1 MSRRSTALGTFV
13 ALALTA
19 AVAPGTAWAGG
30 FDVPACDAGV
40 AGGANNSWGPVASPG
55 MAAYTSCPA
64 GSGLV
69 TRNAYDNGQSGSLEG
84 AYMIFD
90 APPGTTVDS
99 MSFAAGWQRH
109 NCAWSIGIVAS
120 GFDLGGTLI
129 WGFPANQQCDNIQV
143 PGDSFFG
150 SRFSIGVNAPRV
162 RIETRCGAAWCT
174 RNGVAAMRIKDVQVH
189 VRDDTPPTVTNGR
202 GPLWTSN
209 GWLAGTNAVGFDASD
224 GAGIRSASVLLDGQQ
239 VAGRSFGCDMTQR
252 APCPPGGLDAN
263 LATRGWSDGSHTL
276 GIQAVDAGGNPATV
290 TRTVRIDNTPP
301 DAPQNLAVE
310 GGEGW
315 RSTNSFNLSWSV
327 VASKVGAGVAGA
339 EWDLCPAGGGKCIH
353 GSKDGAG
360 TSISSLA
367 LPAPGEYTLKLW
379 LRDEAGNQ
387 DARLAAPPVTLR
399 YDDVSPQLGFEP
411 LTADDPT
418 QLEVDTSDRGSGVG
432 AGQIEMRRHGRDR
445 WTGLATEVQG
455 DKLVARIDDEHLGDG
470 AYELRATAVDRAGNA
485 RSTSQLT
492 DGKAAVITL
501 PLRLKTKLRAGIA
514 RRRHHRTR
522 LARAAY
528 VRYGQLVR
536 VRGRLTDPRRNPLQ
550 DVTVRAYTQ
559 VRDRSAPP
567 RLVATVKTSRSG
579 RFSFLVRRGPSRTIR
594 IRYDGARQVRSAT
607 RIVLLNVRSR
617 TTFRPSRRRLRNG
630 EVVQF
635 HGRIKTGRI
644 PQQGKLV
651 ELQVLLRGRWRTFAT
666 TRANR
671 RGRWHF
677 DYRFDGTRGSQVYR
691 FRAKVPPEQGYP
703 FATGRSHVVRVHV
716 SGG

>member
-1 MSRRSTALGTFV
+1 MSRRSTALGTFA

-19 AVAPGTAWAGG
+19 ALAPGTAWAGG

-40 AGGANNSWGPVASPG
+40 AGGANNSWKPLASG
-55 MAAYTSCPA
+55 AMAAYTSCPA

-69 TRNAYDNGQSGSLEG
+69 TRNAYDGGQSGGLDG

-90 APPGTTVDS
+90 APPGTYVES

-109 NCAWSIGIVAS
+109 NCAWGIGIVAS
-120 GFDLGGTLI
+120 GFDLGGSQI

-143 PGDSFFG
+143 GGDAFFG

-189 VRDDTPPTVTNGR
+189 VHDDTPPTVSNGR

-209 GWLAGTNAVGFDASD
+209 GWLTGTSAVGFDASD
-224 GAGIRSASVLLDGQQ
+224 GAGIRSASVLLDGHQ
-239 VAGRSFGCDMTQR
+239 VAGRSWGCDATQR
-252 APCPPGGLDAN
+252 APCPQGGFDAN
-263 LATRGWSDGSHTL
+263 LATPAWSDGPHTL
-276 GIQAVDAGGNPATV
+276 ALQAIDAGGNPTTI

-301 DAPQNLAVE
+301 DAPQSLAVD

-315 RSTNSFNLSWSV
+315 RSTNSFKLSWNV
-327 VASKVGAGVAGA
+327 VPPKVGADVAGA
-339 EWDLCPAGGGKCIH
+339 EWDLCQTGGGKCTH
-353 GSKDGAG
+353 GSKDGAR
-360 TSISSLA
+360 ISSLSGLE

-387 DARLAAPPVTLR
+387 DPRLAAPLVTLR
-399 YDDVSPQLGFEP
+399 YDDVSPQLGFLP
-411 LTADDPT
+411 LTAEDPT
-418 QLEVDTSDRGSGVG
+418 LLEVDTADRGSGVG
-432 AGQIEMRRHGRDR
+432 AGQIEMRHRGRER
-445 WTGLATEVQG
+445 WTALPTAVQG
-455 DKLVARIDDEHLGDG
+455 GKLVARIDDEHLGDG
-470 AYELRATAVDRAGNA
+470 AYDLRATAVDLAGNS
-485 RSTSQLT
+485 RTSTQRT
-492 DGKAAVITL
+492 DGNAAQVTL

-559 VRDRSAPP
+559 VRVRSAPP

-594 IRYDGARQVRSAT
+594 IRYDGAAQIRSAT
-607 RIVLLNVRSR
+607 RMLRLNVRSR
-617 TTFRPSRRRLRNG
+617 TTLRP
-630 EVVQF
+630 
-635 HGRIKTGRI
+635 
-644 PQQGKLV
+644 
-651 ELQVLLRGRWRTFAT
+651 
-666 TRANR
+666 NR
-671 RGRWHF
+671 RHAVNG
-677 DYRFDGTRGSQVYR
+677 DVVR
-691 FRAKVPPEQGYP
+691 FRGHI
-703 FATGRSHVVRVHV
+703 ATGR
-716 SGG
+716 